1 MGDKLGIDRLIEA
14 LSAAASER
22 QKAERE
28 LDRMQ
33 NDQASQ
39 QASLDKLKDIQ
50 TMIKGILLTSENFDY
65 TKKRAVLYLLN
76 VKVTVYPRGYD
87 NDVKL
92 ATYTVTTGR
101 NNDVKLPLYCD
112 PNVLTFEAL
121 AVQLH

>member
-1 MGDKLGIDRLIEA
+1 
-14 LSAAASER
+14 
-22 QKAERE
+22 
-28 LDRMQ
+28 MQ

-87 NDVKL
+87 NDVNSQRIRL
-92 ATYTVTTGR
+92 PRGAITT
-101 NNDVKLPLYCD
+101 
-112 PNVLTFEAL
+112 
-121 AVQLH
+121 